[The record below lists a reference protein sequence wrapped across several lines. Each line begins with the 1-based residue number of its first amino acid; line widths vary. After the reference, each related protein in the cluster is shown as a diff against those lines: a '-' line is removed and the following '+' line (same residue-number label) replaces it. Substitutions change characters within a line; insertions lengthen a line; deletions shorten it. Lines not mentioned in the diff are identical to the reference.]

1 MIIMKIGIKSYLKIF
16 KTAAVDSSNDKVFKM
31 SAALAY
37 YTVFSLAPIL
47 MIVIY
52 VSDIFFGKD
61 AVQGSVYGQ
70 IKGFVGSDAALQIQ
84 DIIKSATISPSFGWA
99 SIIGVASLI
108 FAATGVFTEIQDS
121 INTIWRLKA
130 KPSTGF
136 GKFLLNRLLS
146 FSMILSM
153 GFLLLVSLVI
163 NTVIDAFS
171 NYLTNHLPGIAFYVI
186 YVVNILLTLGITT
199 LLFSLIFRM
208 LPDAKISWKDVAV
221 GSITTAVLFMLG
233 KFGIS
238 FYLGHAKIANTY
250 GAAGS
255 IIIILTWVYYSAI
268 ILYFGAEFTRAY
280 AKLTGKLIY
289 PNQYSVWFDQVEVL
303 NEGALTDQETKEK
316 KIVVDAAEKEKLAKK
331 ELPTN
336 RKVGS

>member
-1 MIIMKIGIKSYLKIF
+1 MAMSISGYFKVF

-61 AVQGSVYGQ
+61 AVQGSVYSQ
-70 IKGFVGSDAALQIQ
+70 IKGVVGNDAAIQIQ
-84 DIIKSATISPSFGWA
+84 DIIKNATISPSFGWA
-99 SIIGVASLI
+99 SIVGVISLI

-130 KPSTGF
+130 KPTKGF
-136 GKFLLNRLLS
+136 GKFFLNRLLS

-153 GFLLLVSLVI
+153 GFLLLVALVI

-171 NYLTNHLPGIAFYVI
+171 NYLTSHIPGIAFYVI
-186 YVVNILLTLGITT
+186 YIINILLTLGITT

-221 GSITTAVLFMLG
+221 GSITTAALFMIG
-233 KFGIS
+233 RFGIGI
-238 FYLGHAKIANTY
+238 YLARTKIGNTY

-255 IIIILTWVYYSAI
+255 IIIILTWVYYSSI

-280 AKLTGKLIY
+280 AKYTGKLIY
-289 PNQYSVWFDQVEVL
+289 PNQYSVWVEQVEVQS
-303 NEGALTDQETKEK
+303 EGALTDQETKEK
-316 KIVVDAAEKEKLAKK
+316 PMVVDACEKEKLIPK
-331 ELPTN
+331 ENP
-336 RKVGS
+336 K

>member
-1 MIIMKIGIKSYLKIF
+1 MAMGIKSYFKIF

-52 VSDIFFGKD
+52 LADIFFGKD

-70 IKGFVGSDAALQIQ
+70 IKGFVGNDAALQIQ
-84 DIIKSATISPSFGWA
+84 DIIKNATISPSFGWA
-99 SIIGVASLI
+99 SIVGVISLI

-130 KPSTGF
+130 KPTKGF
-136 GKFLLNRLLS
+136 GKFFLNRLLS

-153 GFLLLVSLVI
+153 GFLLLVALVI

-186 YVVNILLTLGITT
+186 YIINILLTLSITT

-221 GSITTAVLFMLG
+221 GSITTAVLFMIG
-233 KFGIS
+233 RFGIG
-238 FYLGHAKIANTY
+238 FYLARTKIGNSY

-255 IIIILTWVYYSAI
+255 IIIILTWVYYSSI

-280 AKLTGKLIY
+280 AKYTGKLIY
-289 PNQYSVWFDQVEVL
+289 PNQYSVWFDQVEIQS
-303 NEGALTDQETKEK
+303 EGALTEQDK
-316 KIVVDAAEKEKLAKK
+316 KDKPMVVDASEKEKLVPK
-331 ELPTN
+331 ENPH
-336 RKVGS
+336 